1 LSLLSGI
8 EFLSVLLVVGAL
20 FLLSVRL
27 RARTSNVVFPVIV
40 TVLIL
45 GLIYLSKVTMA
56 LVGVILV
63 LIALVALLVV
73 LSLRRSQEIR

>member
-20 FLLSVRL
+20 FLLSLRL
-27 RARTSNVVFPVIV
+27 RAKTGDVVFLVII
-40 TVLIL
+40 TMLIV

-56 LVGVILV
+56 LVGVILL

-73 LSLRRSQEIR
+73 LLIRALNKGR